1 MVATPPEAEGAL
13 RLQPGKAGSAAFVG
27 KWKQKQIRAFP
38 GKLFILQNRRRMN
51 NTSPFSFLESI
62 ATRFQ
67 PPAWLVDEGQQRL
80 VLFLNHVLLQE
91 KQAQERLLHQ
101 KGRVVH
107 LRWGL
112 FAIDLIV
119 TPAGL
124 ADRAPAFSKPDLVLS
139 VAAESPLAVVQSV
152 LAGKTPPVKIEGD
165 VQLAADIGWLAE
177 NLRWDAEEDLSRLIG
192 DAPAHALADAGR
204 RLASGLKQFLAK
216 GPLSPAPAPAAQAA
230 NVSTMA
236 APATSVPPERKSA
249 PVVPFAQTAA
259 ASPLTRNVATGAD
272 QSETQGMPFGKS
284 LADGGNETGHPAD
297 EVPPMPPGAAA

>member
-1 MVATPPEAEGAL
+1 
-13 RLQPGKAGSAAFVG
+13 
-27 KWKQKQIRAFP
+27 
-38 GKLFILQNRRRMN
+38 MN

-67 PPAWLVDEGQQRL
+67 PPAWVVDEGQQRL

-91 KQAQERLLHQ
+91 KQAQDRLLRQ

-119 TPAGL
+119 TSAGL

-139 VAAESPLAVVQSV
+139 VAAESPLVVVQSA
-152 LAGKTPPVKIEGD
+152 LAGKAPPVKIEGD
-165 VQLAADIGWLAE
+165 VQLAAEIGWLAE

-192 DAPAHALADAGR
+192 DAPAHALAEGGR

-216 GPLSPAPAPAAQAA
+216 GPLSPSAPSASTVSTPPAPPPPPSEHSAATTVQGSPLSDPGTVRDAAKEGSPEVSQEPAQASSPTLGDKETDDA
-230 NVSTMA
+230 KNVV
-236 APATSVPPERKSA
+236 APPIPKASA
-249 PVVPFAQTAA
+249 
-259 ASPLTRNVATGAD
+259 
-272 QSETQGMPFGKS
+272 
-284 LADGGNETGHPAD
+284 
-297 EVPPMPPGAAA
+297 

>member
-1 MVATPPEAEGAL
+1 
-13 RLQPGKAGSAAFVG
+13 
-27 KWKQKQIRAFP
+27 
-38 GKLFILQNRRRMN
+38 MN

-67 PPAWLVDEGQQRL
+67 PPAWVVDEGQQRL

-91 KQAQERLLHQ
+91 KQAQDRLLRQ

-107 LRWGL
+107 LKWGL

-139 VAAESPLAVVQSV
+139 VAAESPLAVVQAA
-152 LAGKTPPVKIEGD
+152 LAGKAPPIKIEGD
-165 VQLAADIGWLAE
+165 VQLAAEIGWLAE

-192 DAPAHALADAGR
+192 DAPAHALADVGR

-216 GPLSPAPAPAAQAA
+216 GPFSPSAPSA
-230 NVSTMA
+230 ST
-236 APATSVPPERKSA
+236 VPTPTPERERSAASTVPGSPPSA
-249 PVVPFAQTAA
+249 PGTVRDAVKDGYSEFSQPLQAGSPPQGDKETDDVKSVVAPTTPKAA
-259 ASPLTRNVATGAD
+259 A
-272 QSETQGMPFGKS
+272 
-284 LADGGNETGHPAD
+284 
-297 EVPPMPPGAAA
+297 

>member
-1 MVATPPEAEGAL
+1 
-13 RLQPGKAGSAAFVG
+13 
-27 KWKQKQIRAFP
+27 
-38 GKLFILQNRRRMN
+38 MN

-62 ATRFQ
+62 TTRFQ
-67 PPAWLVDEGQQRL
+67 PPAWVVDEGQQRL

-91 KQAQERLLHQ
+91 KQAQERLYCQ

-139 VAAESPLAVVQSV
+139 VAAESPLAVLQSV

-192 DAPAHALADAGR
+192 DAPAHALADVGR
-204 RLASGLKQFLAK
+204 RLASGLKQFLTK
-216 GPLSPAPAPAAQAA
+216 APQPPPVQAA
-230 NVSTMA
+230 ASSTVAPVAPVA
-236 APATSVPPERKSA
+236 AAVPSDRRTA
-249 PVVPFAQTAA
+249 PVVPVSQ
-259 ASPLTRNVATGAD
+259 ASPTSPLHVESAAVPAESSAQGQVVARPLPYGEIKVNDLAD
-272 QSETQGMPFGKS
+272 QAS
-284 LADGGNETGHPAD
+284 
-297 EVPPMPPGAAA
+297 PMPPGAAA